1 VAGAREALSIGSGG
15 AAMTIGY
22 AQKAAR
28 RLESSTKNPLLGRL
42 ERWFGNSSWLE
53 RLLAAALVALVLASL
68 QFAMDEAE
76 VQVFMREGE
85 TDARLL
91 TDDLPLDAYADRGFA
106 VFLRNVTVHGLDSD
120 GAVDDTASDEAPA
133 EARSIK
139 RVFRLMKHR
148 VKSLSLALGLAFIS
162 NQDMALAQM
171 QNVECRARRAG
182 SAIGFKAGKRGPRP
196 RHLDELFPASGRR

>member
-1 VAGAREALSIGSGG
+1 MPTPSHQEFRRLLDDGLQSDSGRGLSKSTRDRLLVARRKALHAIPRSSHQLSVASAGEALRIGSGG

-28 RLESSTKNPLLGRL
+28 RLESSTKNSLLGRL
-42 ERWFGNSSWLE
+42 ERWFGDSSWLE

-106 VFLRNVTVHGLDSD
+106 VFLRNVTVHGLDND
-120 GAVDDTASDEAPA
+120 GAVVDTASDEAPTEA
-133 EARSIK
+133 EESK
-139 RVFRLMKHR
+139 ET
-148 VKSLSLALGLAFIS
+148 S
-162 NQDMALAQM
+162 
-171 QNVECRARRAG
+171 G
-182 SAIGFKAGKRGPRP
+182 S
-196 RHLDELFPASGRR
+196 

>member
-1 VAGAREALSIGSGG
+1 MPTTSQQEFRRLLDDGLQSDSGRGLSKSTRDRLLVARRKAVHAIPDPQASFRWPAHEALSIGSGG

-133 EARSIK
+133 EAEASK
-139 RVFRLMKHR
+139 E
-148 VKSLSLALGLAFIS
+148 SS
-162 NQDMALAQM
+162 
-171 QNVECRARRAG
+171 G
-182 SAIGFKAGKRGPRP
+182 S
-196 RHLDELFPASGRR
+196 

>member
-1 VAGAREALSIGSGG
+1 MPTPSHQEFRRLLDDGLQSDSGRGLSKSTRDRLLVARRKALHAIPRPSSQLSVASAGEALRIGSGG

-42 ERWFGNSSWLE
+42 ERWFGDSSWLE

-106 VFLRNVTVHGLDSD
+106 VFLRNVTVHGLDND

-133 EARSIK
+133 EAEASK
-139 RVFRLMKHR
+139 E
-148 VKSLSLALGLAFIS
+148 SS
-162 NQDMALAQM
+162 
-171 QNVECRARRAG
+171 G
-182 SAIGFKAGKRGPRP
+182 S
-196 RHLDELFPASGRR
+196 

>member
-1 VAGAREALSIGSGG
+1 MPTPSHQEFRRLLDDGLQSDSGRGLSKSTRDRLLVARRKALHAIPRPSSQLSVASAGEALRIGSGG

-42 ERWFGNSSWLE
+42 ERWFGDSSWLE

-106 VFLRNVTVHGLDSD
+106 VFLRNVTVHGLDND
-120 GAVDDTASDEAPA
+120 VAVDDTASDEAPA
-133 EARSIK
+133 E
-139 RVFRLMKHR
+139 
-148 VKSLSLALGLAFIS
+148 
-162 NQDMALAQM
+162 
-171 QNVECRARRAG
+171 VEASKESSG
-182 SAIGFKAGKRGPRP
+182 S
-196 RHLDELFPASGRR
+196 

>member
-1 VAGAREALSIGSGG
+1 MPTPSHQEFRRLLDDGLQSDSGRGLSKSTRDRLLVARRKALHAIPRPSSQLSVASAGEALRIGSGG

-42 ERWFGNSSWLE
+42 ERWFGDSSWLE

-106 VFLRNVTVHGLDSD
+106 VFLRNVTVHGLDND

-133 EARSIK
+133 E
-139 RVFRLMKHR
+139 
-148 VKSLSLALGLAFIS
+148 
-162 NQDMALAQM
+162 
-171 QNVECRARRAG
+171 VEASKESSG
-182 SAIGFKAGKRGPRP
+182 S
-196 RHLDELFPASGRR
+196 

>member
-1 VAGAREALSIGSGG
+1 MPTPSHQEFRRLLDDGLQSDSGRGLSKSTRDRLLVARRKALHAIPRPSSQLSVASAGEALRIGSGG

-106 VFLRNVTVHGLDSD
+106 VFLRNVTVHGLDND
-120 GAVDDTASDEAPA
+120 GAVVDTASDEAPA
-133 EARSIK
+133 EAEESK
-139 RVFRLMKHR
+139 E
-148 VKSLSLALGLAFIS
+148 SS
-162 NQDMALAQM
+162 
-171 QNVECRARRAG
+171 G
-182 SAIGFKAGKRGPRP
+182 S
-196 RHLDELFPASGRR
+196 

>member
-1 VAGAREALSIGSGG
+1 MPTPSHQEFRRLLDDGLQSDSGRGLSKSTRDRLLVARRKALHAIPRSSSQLSVASAGEALRIGSGG

-28 RLESSTKNPLLGRL
+28 RLESSTKNSLLGRL
-42 ERWFGNSSWLE
+42 ERWFGDSSWLE

-106 VFLRNVTVHGLDSD
+106 VFLRNVTVHGLDND
-120 GAVDDTASDEAPA
+120 GAVVDTASDEAPTEA
-133 EARSIK
+133 EESK
-139 RVFRLMKHR
+139 E
-148 VKSLSLALGLAFIS
+148 SS
-162 NQDMALAQM
+162 
-171 QNVECRARRAG
+171 G
-182 SAIGFKAGKRGPRP
+182 S
-196 RHLDELFPASGRR
+196 

>member
-1 VAGAREALSIGSGG
+1 VASAGEALRIGSGG

-42 ERWFGNSSWLE
+42 ERWFGDSSWLE

-106 VFLRNVTVHGLDSD
+106 VFLRNVTVHGLDND

-133 EARSIK
+133 EAEESK
-139 RVFRLMKHR
+139 E
-148 VKSLSLALGLAFIS
+148 SS
-162 NQDMALAQM
+162 
-171 QNVECRARRAG
+171 G
-182 SAIGFKAGKRGPRP
+182 S
-196 RHLDELFPASGRR
+196 

>member
-1 VAGAREALSIGSGG
+1 MPTPSHQEFRRLLDDGLQSDSGRGLSKSTRDRLLVARRKALHAIPRSSSQLSVASAGEALRIGSGG

-28 RLESSTKNPLLGRL
+28 RLESSTKNSLLGRL
-42 ERWFGNSSWLE
+42 ERWFGDSSWLE

-106 VFLRNVTVHGLDSD
+106 VFLRNVTVHGLDND
-120 GAVDDTASDEAPA
+120 GAVVDTASDEAPTEA
-133 EARSIK
+133 EESK
-139 RVFRLMKHR
+139 ET
-148 VKSLSLALGLAFIS
+148 S
-162 NQDMALAQM
+162 
-171 QNVECRARRAG
+171 G
-182 SAIGFKAGKRGPRP
+182 S
-196 RHLDELFPASGRR
+196 